1 MRSLLAFV
9 FGVGLGAAIG
19 VLAGYEFYACH
30 HPEDHIGVK
39 VAPPSP
45 VQVDRLTQREKE
57 YRKAMNR

>member
-1 MRSLLAFV
+1 
-9 FGVGLGAAIG
+9 